1 MATDSSFPSVR
12 RDALE
17 AARNVLRNTFGHVDF
32 RVSLLKTP
40 NR

>member
-12 RDALE
+12 RDALD

-32 RVSLLKTP
+32 RGL
-40 NR
+40 RG